1 MAAFLIYR
9 LFAYQM
15 LAPKLLV
22 RSIGINTN
30 ILLFRIWLIDMNGMR
45 QGNYPLGTYFTLYC
59 CATQSQRLNSIPE
72 TNVSVA
78 RRSQSLFQWFT
89 LSTTGRLHV
98 LRVQVP
104 VHYYDVIMGAMA
116 SQITNLT
123 MVYSTVHSGPDQRK
137 HQSSASLAFV
147 TGEFPA
153 KIAISAEDVSIWW
166 RHHVC
171 ACI

>member
-1 MAAFLIYR
+1 
-9 LFAYQM
+9 
-15 LAPKLLV
+15 
-22 RSIGINTN
+22 
-30 ILLFRIWLIDMNGMR
+30 MR

-78 RRSQSLFQWFT
+78 RRSQSLFQWFI
-89 LSTTGRLHV
+89 LSTTGRLYV

-153 KIAISAEDVSIWW
+153 KIASRRKMFPLFPCLCMYIIELD
-166 RHHVC
+166 HHC
-171 ACI
+171 ACRGPNMSQCYRSWIGHVS